1 MSRIKIAF
9 FDIDGTLIDMERK
22 QITPT
27 TLEALR
33 RLKANGIRICIATG
47 RSPMVVPRF
56 DGVEFDAYLTYNG
69 SYCYTQNGET
79 IFSNPI
85 PPQDLA
91 LLIRNAGA
99 IGRPLCLATDSRLAC
114 NGSDKDLADYFAIA
128 KIAVNVVTDFDQ
140 VAKGTVYQIMMGGR
154 EDEYASILKDV
165 QGAKIAA
172 WWDRAVDII
181 PATGGKGIGIRN
193 MLEYYGLDRSEAIA
207 FGDGNNDIEMLQA
220 VGTGV
225 AMANASEKLKSVAT
239 DHCGHVAEEGVY
251 HYCVEHGLI

>member
-1 MSRIKIAF
+1 MNPIRIAF
-9 FDIDGTLIDMERK
+9 FDIDGTLIDMEKK

-27 TLEALR
+27 TLKMLR
-33 RLKANGIRICIATG
+33 RLQAKGIRICLATG
-47 RSPMVVPRF
+47 RSPIVVPHF
-56 DGVEFDAYLTYNG
+56 EGVEFDATLSYNG
-69 SYCYTQNGET
+69 SYCYTRSGET

-91 LLIRNAGA
+91 LLLRNAAA
-99 IGRPLCLATDSRLAC
+99 IGRPLCLATSSRLAA

-128 KIAVNVVTDFDQ
+128 KIGVDIAPDFAE

-154 EDEYASILKDV
+154 KDEYAAILKDV

-181 PATGGKGIGIRN
+181 PATGGKGVGIRK
-193 MLEYYGLDRSEAIA
+193 MLEYYGFAPSEAIA
-207 FGDGNNDIEMLQA
+207 FGDGNNDIEMFQA
-220 VGTGV
+220 VGNSV
-225 AMANASEKLKSVAT
+225 AMANASPDLKAIAT
-239 DHCGHVAEEGVY
+239 DHCGHVAEEGIY